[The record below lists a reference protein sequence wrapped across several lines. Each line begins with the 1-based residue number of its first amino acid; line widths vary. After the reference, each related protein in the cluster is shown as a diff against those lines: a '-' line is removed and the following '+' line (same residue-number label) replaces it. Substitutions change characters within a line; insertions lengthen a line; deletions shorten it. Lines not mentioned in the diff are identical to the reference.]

1 MAEKPVIY
9 LLHGDDEFAIAQFVA
24 EMERK
29 LGDPA
34 TVQMNTIRLEKG
46 KLALDELIM
55 AVQSMPFLAE
65 RRLVIVYD
73 PLGNLKSALMRE
85 RFQQILT
92 NIPPTTALALVIS
105 RPLQS
110 YQDKKKNKLHWLQ
123 KWAADQEEGRVYEK
137 VFLTARGPELVRW
150 LQKYTKSEGGELT
163 PEGAAVLASL
173 VGEDPRIAVQELN
186 KLLAYVNY
194 NRPIEPDDVEYLVAS
209 VGSSDVFA
217 MVDALGNRQG
227 RQALRMLHQLLE
239 EDDPLRLMG
248 MVVRQFRLLLQTREL
263 LDAGY
268 RQDDIARELK
278 THRFVIG
285 KIINQVRNFS
295 QSTLETIYRELLEID
310 QTIKTGQMDG
320 DIALDTFIVRLSV

>member
-1 MAEKPVIY
+1 MAAKPVIY

-34 TVQMNTIRLEKG
+34 TAQMNTIRLEKG

-55 AVQSMPFLAE
+55 AVQSLPFLAE
-65 RRLVIVYD
+65 RRLVIVYE
-73 PLGNLKSALMRE
+73 PLSSLKSAAMRE

-123 KWAADQEEGRVYEK
+123 KWAADRGGDVYEK

-173 VGEDPRIAVQELN
+173 IGEDPRIAVQEIN

-194 NRPIEPDDVEYLVAS
+194 NRPIEPDDVEYLVAP

-227 RQALRMLHQLLE
+227 RQALRMLHQLFE
-239 EDDPLRLMG
+239 EDAPLRLMG
-248 MVVRQFRLLLQTREL
+248 MVVRQFRLLIQTREL

-285 KIINQVRNFS
+285 KIINQARNFS
-295 QSTLETIYRELLEID
+295 QSALETIYRELLAID
-310 QTIKTGQMDG
+310 QAIKIGQMDG
-320 DIALDTFIVRLSV
+320 DIALDTFIARLAT

>member
-1 MAEKPVIY
+1 MAAKPVIY

-34 TVQMNTIRLEKG
+34 TAQMNTIRLEKG

-55 AVQSMPFLAE
+55 AVQSLPFLAE
-65 RRLVIVYD
+65 RRLVIVYE
-73 PLGNLKSALMRE
+73 PLSSLKSAAMRE

-123 KWAADQEEGRVYEK
+123 KWAADRGGRVYEK

-173 VGEDPRIAVQELN
+173 IGEDPRIAVQEIN

-194 NRPIEPDDVEYLVAS
+194 NRPIEPDDVEYLVAP

-227 RQALRMLHQLLE
+227 RQALRMLHQLFE
-239 EDDPLRLMG
+239 EDAPLRLMG
-248 MVVRQFRLLLQTREL
+248 MVVRQFRLLIQTREL

-285 KIINQVRNFS
+285 KIINQARNFS
-295 QSTLETIYRELLEID
+295 QSALETIYRELLAID
-310 QTIKTGQMDG
+310 QAIKIGQMDG
-320 DIALDTFIVRLSV
+320 DIALDTFIARLAT

>member
-1 MAEKPVIY
+1 MVEKPVVY
-9 LLHGDDEFAIAQFVA
+9 LLHGDDEFAIAQFIA

-29 LGDPA
+29 LGEPA
-34 TVQMNTIRLEKG
+34 AAQMNTTRLEKD
-46 KLALDELIM
+46 KLALDELVM
-55 AVQSMPFLAE
+55 AVQAMPFLAE
-65 RRLVIVYD
+65 RRLVIVYE
-73 PLGNLKSALMRE
+73 PLSSLKSAAMRA
-85 RFQQILT
+85 RFQQILA
-92 NIPPTTALALVIS
+92 NVPPTTALALVIAK
-105 RPLQS
+105 PLQS
-110 YQDKKKNKLHWLQ
+110 YQDKKNHKLHWLQ

-163 PEGAAVLASL
+163 PEGAAIL
-173 VGEDPRIAVQELN
+173 VGLIGEDARVAVQEIN

-194 NRPIEPDDVEYLVAS
+194 SRPIEPDDVEYLVAQ

-227 RQALRMLHQLLE
+227 RQALRMLHQLFE

-248 MVVRQFRLLLQTREL
+248 MVVRQFRLLIQTREL

-285 KIINQVRNFS
+285 KIIHQARNFS
-295 QSTLETIYRELLEID
+295 QSALEMIYRELLEID
-310 QTIKTGQMDG
+310 QAIKTGQMEG
-320 DIALDTFIVRLSV
+320 DIALETFIARLSV